1 MSGVLNFPTSTEV
14 THIVRNRYQPP
25 GVFIGRDLFP
35 DVDTYHEKILVDV
48 VDAPTGMTSA
58 HNLGAE
64 PRIIKGLAQRRRE
77 YRTGYWKETRRW
89 NEAEL
94 LYTRQLGTFNQRAG
108 RDIINQGAIQLDNRL
123 EVRKEWLRWQ
133 VLLGGVISID
143 ENGVQ
148 YTVDFGVPE
157 RNKIDLTAG
166 GQTPWSDHQNA
177 NPVKD
182 LLDIIQLFIG
192 TGARPGTMYY
202 NQVVANDLVQNAV
215 LRDLLKQSTMIAQL
229 NTANLPQ
236 VLKMFV
242 PHLDFVQYDQGWAD
256 ESGTFHF
263 FVPDSHVVI
272 TGVGSEKMGDFASTI
287 SLHNGGIDNPQP
299 GKFAI
304 VEDKSQADK
313 NPYIDLTVGQYGLP
327 RLYHPNWIISLKVAN
342 RQNNYKP
349 EGNL

>member
-1 MSGVLNFPTSTEV
+1 MSGTLNFPTSTEV
-14 THIVRNRYQPP
+14 THIVRNRYQDPR
-25 GVFIGRDLFP
+25 VFIGRSLFP

-48 VDAPTGMTSA
+48 IDAPTGMTSA

-89 NEAEL
+89 NEEEL
-94 LYTRQLGTFNQRAG
+94 LFARKAGTFNQRAG
-108 RDIINQGAIQLDNRL
+108 RDMINQGALQLDNRL

-133 VLLGGVISID
+133 TLLGGVIDID
-143 ENGVQ
+143 ENGVK
-148 YTVDFGVPE
+148 YTVDFGVPDSH
-157 RNKIDLTAG
+157 KIDLTSG
-166 GQTPWSDHQNA
+166 GKTPWSDHQNA

-182 LLDIIQLFIG
+182 LLEVIQLFIG

-202 NQVVANDLVQNAV
+202 NQVVAADLIQNAM
-215 LRDLLKQSTMIAQL
+215 LRDLLKQSTLIAQL
-229 NTANLPQ
+229 NTATLPQ

-242 PHLDFVQYDQGWAD
+242 PQLDFAQYDQGWASED
-256 ESGTFHF
+256 GVFHF

-272 TGVGSEKMGDFASTI
+272 VGVGQEKMGDFASTI
-287 SLHNGGIDNPQP
+287 SLHNGGVDNPQP

-304 VEDKSQADK
+304 VEDHSMLEK

-327 RLYHPNWIISLKVAN
+327 RLYHPNWIVSVKVAD
-342 RQNNYKP
+342 RQNNYQP
-349 EGNL
+349 QGNL